1 MLRPAFVTRC
11 SRKDSVAGETIL
23 VIDDN
28 ASACQ
33 FVVETVLG
41 PGGYKP
47 LAAESLEAAAR
58 LMAGRSPD
66 LVLLS
71 AQVPGFGPDALEK
84 LRVPPVPIILMAAR
98 LAQPAAEPTFP
109 GVRDILYRPFE
120 SRTAVHVI
128 ERVLG
133 EARLR
138 RERDELAEKLVHTR
152 RQMDWQLQE
161 LNAFYTVGK
170 TVTAVLDL
178 EQVLSQVVEA
188 ATYMT
193 RAEEGSLLLLDEN
206 SGELYLRAAK
216 NMDQRVARGLR
227 VSAQDSLLGRV
238 VKSGRPVMMAG
249 PDLVKIKTAYM
260 VKALLYIPLKV
271 PPDRIIGVLGV
282 ANRVSGQVFGERDVF
297 LLSALGDFA
306 AVAIENARLFNAVET
321 ERGKL
326 EAVLSGTVDAVIVL
340 NQDKSV
346 LLCNPAARK
355 AFNIETPAISGRPLT
370 DVIRNQALLDL
381 FARLPAI
388 GRPTRVEVQL
398 TDGRTLQA
406 QVSAIEGIGYA
417 AVMQDITH
425 LKELDRIRSEFVSVV
440 SHDLRS
446 PLTTIRGYVEL
457 LPRVGPLTSQQVE
470 FVNRV
475 GQSMK
480 TITDLI
486 GDLLDVGRLEAGLD
500 LDFESCRMEEIVQK
514 SLDGLRLLVDNK
526 QHELSLEVAPDL
538 PLVLGNPRR
547 LEQVVTNLLIN
558 AIKYTTDG
566 GKIEI
571 SLKPDGTYLMFR
583 VADNGIGISLEEQ
596 PRVFDKFYR
605 VQNEDTAEISG
616 TGLGLSIVKSIVD
629 KHGGRVWVESKP
641 YEGSVF
647 TVLLPAQ
654 R

>member
-1 MLRPAFVTRC
+1 MLRAAFVTC
-11 SRKDSVAGETIL
+11 YSREDSVAGETIL

-28 ASACQ
+28 ASARQ
-33 FVVETVLG
+33 FVVESLLG
-41 PGGYKP
+41 PGGFKP
-47 LAAESLEAAAR
+47 LEAESLEIGAQLVAE
-58 LMAGRSPD
+58 RSPD
-66 LVLLS
+66 LILLS
-71 AQVPGFGPDALEK
+71 ALVAGLGPDALEK
-84 LRVPPVPIILMAAR
+84 LRAPSVPVILMS
-98 LAQPAAEPTFP
+98 AQLSSPAAESSLP
-109 GVRDILYRPFE
+109 GVRDVLYRPFE
-120 SRTAVHVI
+120 PKTVVHAI

-138 RERDELAEKLVHTR
+138 HERDELAEKLAQTR
-152 RQMDWQLQE
+152 RQMEWQLQE

-193 RAEEGSLLLLDEN
+193 RAEEGSLLLLDET

-216 NMDQRVARGLR
+216 NVDQRAARVLR
-227 VSAQDSLLGRV
+227 VHAQDSLLGRV
-238 VKSGRPVMMAG
+238 LKSGRPVMMAG
-249 PDLVKIKTAYM
+249 PDLLKIKTAYM
-260 VKALLYIPLKV
+260 VKALLYVPLNV

-321 ERGKL
+321 ERSKL
-326 EAVLSGTVDAVIVL
+326 EAVLRGTEDVVIVL
-340 NQDKSV
+340 NRDRSV
-346 LLCNPAARK
+346 LLYNPAARK
-355 AFNIETPAISGRPLT
+355 AFNIETSVVSGRPLSE
-370 DVIRNQALLDL
+370 VARNQVLLDL
-381 FARLPAI
+381 FEHLPAV
-388 GRPTRVEVQL
+388 GRPTRAEVQL
-398 TDGRTLQA
+398 ADGRTLQA

-425 LKELDRIRSEFVSVV
+425 LKELDRIRSEFVSMV

-457 LPRVGPLTSQQVE
+457 LPRVGPLTPQQAE

-500 LDFESCRMEEIVQK
+500 LEFEPCQMEEIVQR
-514 SLDGLRLLVDNK
+514 SLEAVRMSADEK
-526 QHELSLEVAPDL
+526 HHQLSLEVAPDL
-538 PLVLGNPRR
+538 PLLIGNPRR
-547 LEQVVTNLLIN
+547 LEQVVMNLFTN
-558 AIKYTTDG
+558 AIKYTPEG
-566 GKIEI
+566 GKIEV

-583 VADNGIGISLEEQ
+583 VTDNGIGIPLEDQ

-605 VQNEDTAEISG
+605 VHSEDTAQISG
-616 TGLGLSIVKSIVD
+616 TGLGLSIVKSIVE

-641 YEGSVF
+641 SQGSAF
-647 TVLLPAQ
+647 TVLLPSQ
-654 R
+654 Q

>member
-1 MLRPAFVTRC
+1 MPRPAFVTRY
-11 SRKDSVAGETIL
+11 SREDSVAGETIL
-23 VIDDN
+23 VIDEDTL
-28 ASACQ
+28 ARQ
-33 FVVETVLG
+33 FMVESVLG
-41 PGGYKP
+41 PGGFIP
-47 LAAESLEAAAR
+47 LEAESLEAAAR

-71 AQVPGFGPDALEK
+71 ALVPGLGPDAQEK
-84 LRVPPVPIILMAAR
+84 LYIPSVPIILMAAR
-98 LAQPAAEPTFP
+98 LAHPAAESAFP
-109 GVRDILYRPFE
+109 GVRDVLYKPFE
-120 SRTAVHVI
+120 SKTAVHAI

-133 EARLR
+133 EVRLR
-138 RERDELAEKLVHTR
+138 RERDELAEKLVQTR
-152 RQMDWQLQE
+152 RQMEWQLQE

-193 RAEEGSLLLLDEN
+193 RAEEGSLLLLDEA

-216 NMDQRVARGLR
+216 NVDQRVARGLR
-227 VSAQDSLLGRV
+227 VSAQDGLLGRV
-238 VKSGRPVMMAG
+238 LKSGRPVMMAG
-249 PDLVKIKTAYM
+249 PDLQKIQTVYK
-260 VKALLYIPLKV
+260 VKALLCVPLKV
-271 PPDRIIGVLGV
+271 PPERIVGVLGV
-282 ANRVSGQVFGERDVF
+282 ANRVSGQAFGERDVF
-297 LLSALGDFA
+297 LLSALGDLA

-321 ERGKL
+321 ERSKL
-326 EAVLSGTVDAVIVL
+326 DAVLRGTEDVVIVL

-355 AFNIETPAISGRPLT
+355 AFGIETPAVSGRPLLE
-370 DVIRNQALLDL
+370 VIRNRALLDL
-381 FARLPAI
+381 FTRLPAV
-388 GRPTRVEVQL
+388 GRPTRAEVQL

-417 AVMQDITH
+417 AVMQDVTH

-457 LPRVGPLTSQQVE
+457 LPRVGPLTPQQAE

-500 LDFESCRMEEIVQK
+500 LEFESCQMEEIVQR
-514 SLDGLRLLVDNK
+514 SLDEVRMSAEAK
-526 QHELSLEVAPDL
+526 QHELCLETAPDL
-538 PLVLGNPRR
+538 PLLIGNPRR
-547 LEQVVTNLLIN
+547 LAQVVTNLLTN
-558 AIKYTTDG
+558 AIKYTPDG
-566 GKIEI
+566 GKIEV

-583 VADNGIGISLEEQ
+583 VADNGIGIPVEDQ
-596 PRVFDKFYR
+596 ARVFDKFYR
-605 VQNEDTAEISG
+605 VQSEDTAEISG
-616 TGLGLSIVKSIVD
+616 TGLGLSIVKSIVE

-641 YEGSVF
+641 DQGSVF